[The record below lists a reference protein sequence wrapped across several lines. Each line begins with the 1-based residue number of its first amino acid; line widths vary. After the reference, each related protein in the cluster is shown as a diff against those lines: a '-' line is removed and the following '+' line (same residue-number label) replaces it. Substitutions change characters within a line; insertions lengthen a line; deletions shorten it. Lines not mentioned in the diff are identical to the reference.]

1 MTCEQC
7 TAVLRCPSK
16 LTHPC
21 PYRPA
26 AVELEMLMCLPTAAD
41 IVTGKPAQ
49 ELRYHREIV
58 RDLSWHPYLPM
69 MVTSAFDGSVVQWD
83 PRQSVDEEASRGV
96 CTKRRRQLP
105 EPGEDRLEDFY

>member
-1 MTCEQC
+1 MENDLC
-7 TAVLRCPSK
+7 TAVVQCSSTLI
-16 LTHPC
+16 HPG
-21 PYRPA
+21 YGRPE
-26 AVELEMLMCLPTAAD
+26 AVMCRELISLPTAAD

-49 ELRYHREIV
+49 ELRYHKEIV

-83 PRQSVDEEASRGV
+83 PRQSVDEEFSRGV

>member
-1 MTCEQC
+1 MC
-7 TAVLRCPSK
+7 R
-16 LTHPC
+16 
-21 PYRPA
+21 
-26 AVELEMLMCLPTAAD
+26 ELISLPTAAD

-49 ELRYHREIV
+49 ELRYHKEIV

-83 PRQSVDEEASRGV
+83 PRQSVDEEFSRGV

>member
-1 MTCEQC
+1 MLQC
-7 TAVLRCPSK
+7 TSK
-16 LTHPC
+16 LA
-21 PYRPA
+21 RPHSNRPED
-26 AVELEMLMCLPTAAD
+26 VGSGELILLPPAAD

-49 ELRYHREIV
+49 ELRYHKEIV